1 MKKMKIK
8 NLNIFSKLFMLS
20 LIIIL
25 ISSGCTPTTPN
36 DGNGN
41 GNGNNIIDSYY
52 IEGMEWVEL
61 RLVGQDLAPTLLEIL
76 HYYGKA
82 ENIIDPITITINSLI
97 QDDSNMENPYNAIQF
112 AESYGLEGVMHFLG
126 HSDMKK
132 MIKKDIPILILD
144 KQNPIGSLDQ
154 PRDWPECWR
163 IYKGFDDG
171 GTPDPLTNFYTEEK
185 GIFIVDDPQIYPWPD
200 NSYVEEF
207 GIIPWGYGPDWNE
220 SYKDASENIPYGGDE
235 HFCLIIYEPGANLYE
250 GLSTIPPEE
259 SWFPDAW
266 VENW

>member
-1 MKKMKIK
+1 MKIK
-8 NLNIFSKLFMLS
+8 NLNIFSKLFMIP

-41 GNGNNIIDSYY
+41 GNGNNIIDSHY
-52 IEGMEWVEL
+52 IEGMEWTEL
-61 RLVGQDLAPTLLEIL
+61 RLVGKDLAPTLLEIL

-82 ENIIDPITITINSLI
+82 EDISDPIDITINHLI
-97 QDDSNMENPYNAIQF
+97 ENDFYQENPYNAIQF

-132 MIKKDIPILILD
+132 MIKKDIPLLILD
-144 KQNPIGSLDQ
+144 KQNPIGSLDF
-154 PRDWPECWR
+154 PNDWPSNWR

-171 GTPDPLTNFYTEEK
+171 GTPDPATNFYTEEK
-185 GIFIVDDPQIYPWPD
+185 GIFIVDDPWIYPWPD
-200 NSYVEEF
+200 CSYVEEF
-207 GIIPWGYGPDWNE
+207 GIIPYGYGPDWKE
-220 SYKDASENIPYGGDE
+220 SYQDALENIPYGGDK

-250 GLSTIPPEE
+250 GFSTIPPEE
-259 SWFPDAW
+259 NWLPDSW
-266 VENW
+266 VENL